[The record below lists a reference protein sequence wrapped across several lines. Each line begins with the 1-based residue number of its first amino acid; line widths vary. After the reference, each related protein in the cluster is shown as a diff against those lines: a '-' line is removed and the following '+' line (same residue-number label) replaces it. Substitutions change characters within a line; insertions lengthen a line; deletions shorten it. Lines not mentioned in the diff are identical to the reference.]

1 MKMKMKKLMALAAC
15 LLLAAT
21 TQAAAV
27 GWSIAGAANY
37 KNGSYN
43 VFLIGDSGVTS
54 LGQITALL
62 QSDGIDALAAYA
74 WASGKVTGTGLAT
87 QAASTSGKEIVY
99 NESGDAAANTYQ
111 AFAVI
116 WDEAKENASWTSVA
130 STTLANNSTSKT
142 FAFGNQSANL
152 AANNIALGGGSGNIP
167 EPTSGLLL
175 LVGGAM
181 LALRRRRG

>member
-1 MKMKMKKLMALAAC
+1 MNMKKLMALAAC
-15 LLLAAT
+15 LLLTAT

-27 GWSIAGAANY
+27 GWTIGGATNY
-37 KNGSYN
+37 KNGGYN
-43 VFLIGDSGVTS
+43 VFLIGNNGVTS
-54 LGQITALL
+54 LSQITALL

-74 WASGKVTGTGLAT
+74 WASGEVGATGIAAK
-87 QAASTSGKEIVY
+87 AASSSGKSITY

-116 WDEAKENASWTSVA
+116 WDDAKANASWTSIV

-142 FAFGNQSANL
+142 FTFGNQSANL
-152 AANNIALGGGSGNIP
+152 AANNIALGGGGGDIP

>member
-1 MKMKMKKLMALAAC
+1 MKMKKLMALAAC

-37 KNGSYN
+37 KNGGYN
-43 VFLIGDSGVTS
+43 VFLIGSNGVTS
-54 LGQITALL
+54 QGQITALL
-62 QSDGIDALAAYA
+62 QSDGLDALTAYA
-74 WASGKVTGTGLAT
+74 WASGTVNAAGAALAS
-87 QAASTSGKEIVY
+87 AATSGKSITY
-99 NESGDAAANTYQ
+99 NESGDIAANTYQ

-116 WDEAKENASWTSVA
+116 WDDAKANASWTSIA
-130 STTLANNSTSKT
+130 STTLGNNSVSKT
-142 FAFGNQSANL
+142 FTFGNQSANL
-152 AANNIALGGGSGNIP
+152 AANNIALGGGGGDIP